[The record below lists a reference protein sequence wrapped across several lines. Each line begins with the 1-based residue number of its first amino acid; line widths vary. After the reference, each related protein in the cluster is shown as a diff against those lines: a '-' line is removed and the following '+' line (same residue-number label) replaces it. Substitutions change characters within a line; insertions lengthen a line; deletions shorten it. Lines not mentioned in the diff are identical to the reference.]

1 MLPTRMR
8 NIFRPI
14 HIFLIG
20 AQRRIHAA
28 GEKECPTA
36 LRTRIEQNHA
46 RRLAQSGFMQNHF
59 SIVQEH
65 RRTIVVVIFFLNK
78 TLITCC
84 LVEKLRTI
92 FTPIIFVESLS
103 SRPHLS
109 HIHTICLGV
118 SLAILKQAAAQ
129 MVVHFCIGF
138 VRIIQ
143 LGRIERIA
151 RRLFEITQSIFVGD
165 IMPIRSELPF
175 IVRKVDGIGKIS
187 SIRQKKFCLTTASFV
202 AIHTFCKNG
211 IAFVKAGRSVI
222 QCRQSFG
229 LFSYQEMQSAEN
241 TFGRSLILCHMTSFV
256 PNQSTRPIQRRRQRG
271 RWNGKKLHASW
282 RPGHHSIGI
291 GRIGMQKHRYGTS
304 RQFSSQTRQRL
315 GHFRLYLSRI
325 MIGQ

>member
-1 MLPTRMR
+1 
-8 NIFRPI
+8 
-14 HIFLIG
+14 
-20 AQRRIHAA
+20 
-28 GEKECPTA
+28 
-36 LRTRIEQNHA
+36 
-46 RRLAQSGFMQNHF
+46 
-59 SIVQEH
+59 
-65 RRTIVVVIFFLNK
+65 
-78 TLITCC
+78 
-84 LVEKLRTI
+84 
-92 FTPIIFVESLS
+92 
-103 SRPHLS
+103 
-109 HIHTICLGV
+109 
-118 SLAILKQAAAQ
+118 
-129 MVVHFCIGF
+129 MVVHFCSGF

-187 SIRQKKFCLTTASFV
+187 SIRQKKFCLTTSSFV

-241 TFGRSLILCHMTSFV
+241 TFGRSLILCHMTPFV
-256 PNQSTRPIQRRRQRG
+256 PNQSARPIQRGRQRG
-271 RWNGKKLHASW
+271 RWNGKKLHASR

-315 GHFRLYLSRI
+315 GHFCLYLCRI
-325 MIGQ
+325 MIGH